1 MELAP
6 IISAIK
12 DLGLPT
18 GLAVGTFLFL
28 LRLYVKHVKADAS
41 ERMADKDKQ
50 IERLQREND
59 EYKSLFTKM
68 LERLVPTDEGN
79 NG

>member
-1 MELAP
+1 
-6 IISAIK
+6 
-12 DLGLPT
+12 
-18 GLAVGTFLFL
+18 
-28 LRLYVKHVKADAS
+28 
-41 ERMADKDKQ
+41 MADKDKQ